1 MAITCWEELGR
12 AMEENERWGGHS
24 GWDAVDLPENDPSRV
39 QMKSEVM
46 ERMQRGM
53 LEAGA
58 SFSDAAL
65 LTRLDHL

>member
-1 MAITCWEELGR
+1 M
-12 AMEENERWGGHS
+12 
-24 GWDAVDLPENDPSRV
+24 DLPENDPSRV
-39 QMKSEVM
+39 QMKSKVM

-53 LEAGA
+53 PEAGA